1 MKQRSIIGILVA
13 IVAIGALAYGIVAF
27 NSTSHRPADSSQPA
41 SQTNAVEIK
50 SYAFNPTAIKVKV
63 GTKVTWTNKDAVAH
77 TITSDDASADTFK
90 SDNINPDGTYSY
102 TFTKPGTF
110 TYHCT
115 PHPSM
120 HGAVEVV
127 N

>member
-1 MKQRSIIGILVA
+1 MAV
-13 IVAIGALAYGIVAF
+13 GALAYGIVAF
-27 NSTSHRPADSSQPA
+27 SSTGSKPSDSSQA
-41 SQTNAVEIK
+41 VSRANTVEIK
-50 SYAFNPTAIKVKV
+50 SYAFSPTPIKVKV

-77 TITSDDASADTFK
+77 TVTSDDSSGDTFK
-90 SDNINPDGTYSY
+90 SDNINQDGTYSY

-120 HGAVEVV
+120 HGTVEVV

>member
-1 MKQRSIIGILVA
+1 MKKNTIIGII
-13 IVAIGALAYGIVAF
+13 IVAIIAVVAF
-27 NSTSHRPADSSQPA
+27 VVIMSKGNTSSSNQAVSTSN
-41 SQTNAVEIK
+41 TVEIK
-50 SYAFNPTAIKVKV
+50 SYAFNPTPIKVKV

-77 TITSDDASADTFK
+77 TVTSDDSSADTFK
-90 SDNINPDGTYSY
+90 SDSINQNDTYSY
-102 TFTKPGTF
+102 TFTKAGTF

-120 HGAVEVV
+120 HGTVEVV